1 MMSTVWANLI
11 FDTACT
17 IVFLLLPAAV
27 CLAHWLRPAWFGSGK
42 RFPAPVLK
50 CLAWALCLSLI
61 SWIFVAGG
69 MAVAVATGN
78 PPDNGF
84 AAVCAYFLGWL
95 YIWFFMIPI
104 AILYGILR
112 LSIWLIRQRKP
123 GQPAE

>member
-27 CLAHWLRPAWFGSGK
+27 CAAHWLRPGWFGSGK
-42 RFPAPVLK
+42 RFPLPVLQ

-69 MAVAVATGN
+69 MAVAVAMGTS
-78 PPDNGF
+78 PDNGF

-95 YIWFFMIPI
+95 YIWFFLIPI
-104 AILYGILR
+104 VILYGILR
-112 LSIWLIRQRKP
+112 LLVRLIRQRKQ
-123 GQPAE
+123 GKSAQ